1 MDLLREEIACKTLSD
16 TNKIDIM
23 QQAVAPCPEIVMSI
37 KGKPTRS
44 LLDSGSEVTLVNES
58 YYKEHIEHRLLPSSG
73 SYNNSHNLFSLR
85 GVEEGHVPLSKHFEC
100 DIEVGGQLVHRVGIL
115 VKKDKIPLVD
125 SKGRKAKTPALLGS
139 NLIRIAVNEF
149 CETFG
154 EDCLRLFECPK
165 VISPLWFSTLCL
177 YYYAHIHKKSGVGAS
192 SVQSDDPSKDNDR
205 NSHNNQSSKPKRSQE
220 QRKNSNEAKSEKNS
234 GKSKNTQTGSGKQRD
249 KKLNTLGG
257 YAGRVMVGNHRQPI
271 CIPAGTS
278 KVVIGKTQDKLPRG
292 SYMVEA
298 TDDDNLPCGVSVNH
312 TYVNPT
318 KAKQV
323 SVILLNTNS
332 YNVLIR
338 QPLYAATIWDVELK
352 DWDYEP
358 IITKSDEANT
368 FEVKLQPVPPEDLRE
383 EILSNATEV
392 NQETNDTSGRSA
404 SDEKDEK
411 PSFGARPNTKNP
423 DFDFKKELEQLP
435 FELNIGDAPLT
446 REQQA
451 RLINV
456 IYDHTEVFSLFDGDL
471 GFCDVLKHSIPTT
484 TDKPV
489 YLPHRQIPVQL
500 QSEVKKCLDNWLKQ
514 GIIRPSKSPY
524 ASQVVIVRKKTGE
537 IRLCVDFRKLNAIS
551 IRDSFPLPRVEE
563 ALQAVQAAVW
573 FSSFDLAQGY
583 LQMAMEEE
591 DIEKTAF
598 RAGSSGLYEFTRMP
612 FGLTNA
618 GASFCRLMEMC
629 IGDQQYVTLLF
640 YLDDICIF
648 AETADQMLDRI
659 EFVFSRLKEFNL
671 KIKPKKSHFFQ
682 TSVTFLGHILSA
694 NGVSPNLEK
703 VAKIKD
709 WPTPKTP
716 KEVHS
721 FVGLASYYRRFI
733 PNFAKWAG
741 PLHALI
747 VPASFKQK
755 IRRGEMK
762 KSDLPEF
769 QWTPVCQEGFDQ
781 LKKALTEAPV
791 LAYPDYSKP
800 FILETDA
807 SLKGLGAVLSQK
819 GDDNEI
825 RVVAYA
831 SRSLRPSEKSMRDY
845 SSAKIELMALKWS
858 VCDKFKDYLL
868 GSKFTVF
875 TDNNPLCYIKSSK
888 LGAAQIRWLSELT
901 LYDFDIVYR
910 TGKSNLVADALS
922 RHPEVEEEI
931 EKEGPSESDD
941 DEWIA
946 VSYQVEEQ
954 GGHISSMEFNQAIS
968 ELVGGTKIDKKLK
981 DRIQVT
987 DVAKEK
993 LNGKTIEV
1001 ATGMVSLFDSI
1012 TPKEMAEFQRQ
1023 DNQIAP
1029 IFTHVEQDQKPSKK
1043 VTYQIRSKLAH
1054 KLALQWD
1061 RLILKQ
1067 GVLHRLYIFNEMEY
1081 HQLVLPQRYHRKVL
1095 TALHDHMGHQGI
1107 DRTLDLLRERV
1118 YWPSMAKDAQ
1128 NWVTNCRRCQIA
1140 RGDYN
1145 QPKPKIGHLEAHNPL
1160 DLVCLDFT
1168 KIDPSKTGKENVL
1181 VITDAFTK
1189 FSLAVC
1195 TPNQTAKTV
1204 AKILVEKWFHVYGV
1218 PSRIHSDQGRCFD
1231 SNIIKALCKMYGVE
1245 QSFTS
1250 PYNPRGNAFCECFN
1264 RTLFGLLKTLKSE
1277 EKADW
1282 PSHLPALVFAYNA
1295 TPHASTGYQPYQLMF
1310 GRRAPA
1316 PCDNWLGL
1324 RAYNDD
1330 KSITRIDWVD
1340 QQLEQLLHANKRAQK
1355 NIKATNAKNRKAAG
1369 GKDLVIPV
1377 GNLVL
1382 LRDHPEGRNKI
1393 QDNNKDQIYIVTRHH
1408 DNRNAYFV
1416 KPLGSKCQPKQV
1428 NRREMFDLGITED
1441 QELERQKQEKEN
1453 EEEDETNELPLYN
1466 PAVSRK
1472 KDFIE
1477 HPYNLRPRNRKTV
1490 NSQAVLVST
1499 RL

>member
-1 MDLLREEIACKTLSD
+1 
-16 TNKIDIM
+16 M

-58 YYKEHIEHRLLPSSG
+58 YYREHIEHRLLPSSG

-149 CETFG
+149 CELFG

-165 VISPLWFSTLCL
+165 GISPLWFSTLCL

-192 SVQSDDPSKDNDR
+192 SVQSDDPSKDNDG
-205 NSHNNQSSKPKRSQE
+205 NSHDNQPLKPKRCQE
-220 QRKNSNEAKSEKNS
+220 HGKNINEANSNKDS
-234 GKSKNTQTGSGKQRD
+234 GKSKNTQTGSGKQRN

-257 YAGRVMVGNHRQPI
+257 YAGRVMVGDRKQPI

-278 KVVIGKTQDKLPRG
+278 KVVIGKTQEKLPRG

-323 SVILLNTNS
+323 SVILLNTNT
-332 YNVLIR
+332 YNVWIR
-338 QPLYAATIWDVELK
+338 QPLYAATIWDVDLK

-358 IITKSDEANT
+358 IITKSDEVDT

-392 NQETNDTSGRSA
+392 NQDTNDTSGKSA
-404 SDEKDEK
+404 SNEKDEK
-411 PSFGARPNTKNP
+411 PSFGTRPNTKDP
-423 DFDFKKELEQLP
+423 DFDFKKELERLP

-446 REQQA
+446 RDQQA
-451 RLINV
+451 RLIDV
-456 IYDHTEVFSLFDGDL
+456 IYSHTEVFSLFDGDL

-500 QSEVKKCLDNWLKQ
+500 QSEVRKCLDNWLKQ

-694 NGVSPNLEK
+694 DGVSPNPEK

-769 QWTPVCQEGFDQ
+769 QWTPACQEGFNQ

-825 RVVAYA
+825 RVIAYA

-888 LGAAQIRWLSELT
+888 LGAAQIRWLSELA

-922 RHPEVEEEI
+922 RRPEVEEEI
-931 EKEGPSESDD
+931 EREVLPESDD
-941 DEWIA
+941 EEWIA

-954 GGHISSMEFNQAIS
+954 GGRISSMEFNQVIS

-993 LNGKTIEV
+993 LNGNTIEV

-1029 IFTHVEQDQKPSKK
+1029 IFTYVKQDQKPSKK
-1043 VTYQIRSKLAH
+1043 VTYQIRSKLAR

-1128 NWVTNCRRCQIA
+1128 DWVTNCRRCQIA

-1218 PSRIHSDQGRCFD
+1218 PTRIHSDQGRCFD

-1250 PYNPRGNAFCECFN
+1250 PYNPRGNAFCERFN

-1369 GKDLVIPV
+1369 GKDLIIPV

-1393 QDNNKDQIYIVTRHH
+1393 QDNNKDQIYIVTGHH

-1441 QELERQKQEKEN
+1441 QELERQKQENEK
-1453 EEEDETNELPLYN
+1453 EEEDETSELPLYN

-1477 HPYNLRPRNRKTV
+1477 RPYNLRPRNRKTV

>member
-1 MDLLREEIACKTLSD
+1 
-16 TNKIDIM
+16 
-23 QQAVAPCPEIVMSI
+23 
-37 KGKPTRS
+37 
-44 LLDSGSEVTLVNES
+44 
-58 YYKEHIEHRLLPSSG
+58 
-73 SYNNSHNLFSLR
+73 
-85 GVEEGHVPLSKHFEC
+85 
-100 DIEVGGQLVHRVGIL
+100 
-115 VKKDKIPLVD
+115 
-125 SKGRKAKTPALLGS
+125 
-139 NLIRIAVNEF
+139 
-149 CETFG
+149 
-154 EDCLRLFECPK
+154 
-165 VISPLWFSTLCL
+165 
-177 YYYAHIHKKSGVGAS
+177 
-192 SVQSDDPSKDNDR
+192 
-205 NSHNNQSSKPKRSQE
+205 
-220 QRKNSNEAKSEKNS
+220 
-234 GKSKNTQTGSGKQRD
+234 
-249 KKLNTLGG
+249 
-257 YAGRVMVGNHRQPI
+257 
-271 CIPAGTS
+271 
-278 KVVIGKTQDKLPRG
+278 
-292 SYMVEA
+292 
-298 TDDDNLPCGVSVNH
+298 
-312 TYVNPT
+312 
-318 KAKQV
+318 
-323 SVILLNTNS
+323 
-332 YNVLIR
+332 
-338 QPLYAATIWDVELK
+338 
-352 DWDYEP
+352 
-358 IITKSDEANT
+358 
-368 FEVKLQPVPPEDLRE
+368 
-383 EILSNATEV
+383 
-392 NQETNDTSGRSA
+392 
-404 SDEKDEK
+404 
-411 PSFGARPNTKNP
+411 
-423 DFDFKKELEQLP
+423 
-435 FELNIGDAPLT
+435 
-446 REQQA
+446 
-451 RLINV
+451 
-456 IYDHTEVFSLFDGDL
+456 
-471 GFCDVLKHSIPTT
+471 
-484 TDKPV
+484 
-489 YLPHRQIPVQL
+489 
-500 QSEVKKCLDNWLKQ
+500 
-514 GIIRPSKSPY
+514 
-524 ASQVVIVRKKTGE
+524 
-537 IRLCVDFRKLNAIS
+537 
-551 IRDSFPLPRVEE
+551 
-563 ALQAVQAAVW
+563 
-573 FSSFDLAQGY
+573 
-583 LQMAMEEE
+583 
-591 DIEKTAF
+591 
-598 RAGSSGLYEFTRMP
+598 MP

-618 GASFCRLMEMC
+618 GTSFCRLMEMC

-694 NGVSPNLEK
+694 DGVSPNPEK

-716 KEVHS
+716 KEVHL
-721 FVGLASYYRRFI
+721 FVGLASYYRRF

-762 KSDLPEF
+762 KSELPEF
-769 QWTPVCQEGFDQ
+769 QWTPACQEGFDQ

-791 LAYPDYSKP
+791 LAYPDYSKL

-807 SLKGLGAVLSQK
+807 LLKGLGAVLSQK

-825 RVVAYA
+825 RVIAYA
-831 SRSLRPSEKSMRDY
+831 SQSLRPSEKSMRDY

-858 VCDKFKDYLL
+858 VCDKFKDNLL

-888 LGAAQIRWLSELT
+888 LGAAQIRWLSELA
-901 LYDFDIVYR
+901 LYDFDIVYH

-922 RHPEVEEEI
+922 CHPEVEEEI
-931 EKEGPSESDD
+931 EKEVLPESDD
-941 DEWIA
+941 EEWIA

-954 GGHISSMEFNQAIS
+954 GSRVSSIKFNQVIS

-1043 VTYQIRSKLAH
+1043 VTYQIRSKLAR

-1204 AKILVEKWFHVYGV
+1204 AKILVEKWFHIYGV
-1218 PSRIHSDQGRCFD
+1218 PTRIHSDQGRCFD

-1250 PYNPRGNAFCECFN
+1250 PYNLRGNAFCERFN

-1282 PSHLPALVFAYNA
+1282 PSHLPALVFTYNA

-1324 RAYNDD
+1324 RTYNDD

-1369 GKDLVIPV
+1369 GKDLIIPI

-1382 LRDHPEGRNKI
+1382 LRDHPEGCNKI
-1393 QDNNKDQIYIVTRHH
+1393 QDNNKDQIYIVTGHH

-1428 NRREMFDLGITED
+1428 NRREMFDLGITEN
-1441 QELERQKQEKEN
+1441 QEFERQKQENEK
-1453 EEEDETNELPLYN
+1453 EEEDETSELPLYN

-1477 HPYNLRPRNRKTV
+1477 RPYNLRPRNRKTV